1 MAKIKDKVKD
11 DTVRVIS
18 VRIDKDLAE
27 KLDKVSTGTKMSK
40 AMLINALLKR
50 FFSMSDEERA
60 DILYAYL
67 GQGSRAQ

>member
-1 MAKIKDKVKD
+1 MKD

-67 GQGSRAQ
+67 GQVSRAQ